1 MARETKSGLLSKRK
15 TNADKM
21 KEAREAKAKDMEA
34 NTEPAET
41 ILLSSEPITVTKTSS
56 GSEMITGPASA
67 LEKIGRAA
75 GSVVQERPNGYRTQY
90 VETKT
95 KRVQLVFQPS
105 LHERVKKAAKK
116 YNLSVNEYVH
126 QILDSATQGEG

>member
-1 MARETKSGLLSKRK
+1 MTRETKSGLLSKRK

-21 KEAREAKAKDMEA
+21 KEAREAKTKDMEA
-34 NTEPAET
+34 NIEPAV
-41 ILLSSEPITVTKTSS
+41 LPSEPTTVTTTSS
-56 GSEMITGPASA
+56 GTETITVPAT

-75 GSVVQERPNGYRTQY
+75 GNVVQERPNGYRIQY

-105 LHERVKKAAKK
+105 LHGRVKRAAKK

-126 QILDSATQGEG
+126 QILDSATRGEG